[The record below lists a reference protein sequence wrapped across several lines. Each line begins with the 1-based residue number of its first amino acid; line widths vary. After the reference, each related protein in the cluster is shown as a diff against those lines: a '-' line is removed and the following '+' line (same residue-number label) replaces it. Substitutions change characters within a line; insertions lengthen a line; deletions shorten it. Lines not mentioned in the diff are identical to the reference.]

1 MDTYY
6 FRFRLNSYEARAFI
20 RGLQRRQRPFWEQAR
35 YIASYAAAPHCKDF
49 DVEKMGRFTWE
60 AAETHAEIDEA
71 EAEAEAET
79 HEAELAA
86 VRARAIE
93 RDKLFNELKK
103 K

>member
-1 MDTYY
+1 MDAYY

-35 YIASYAAAPHCKDF
+35 YISAHAVAPHCEDF
-49 DVEKMGRFTWE
+49 DIEKMGRFTWE
-60 AAETHAEIDEA
+60 EPAEIHDEEESAETY
-71 EAEAEAET
+71 
-79 HEAELAA
+79 EAELAA